1 MTTITETTTVG
12 GLLDADRWT
21 GRLYG
26 ADGWADAPYV
36 AASTEVATG
45 EALGTIGVADSGTV
59 AAMGAAAARIQP
71 EWAALPFVERS
82 AILRRA
88 AETLERHA
96 AEIAEWIVRES
107 GSIPPKADV
116 EIKAS
121 IGECLEAA
129 ALPSQPNGLLLPSLT
144 PGRTS
149 VARRVPLG
157 VVGVIA
163 PWNFPLILT
172 MRSLAPALALGNAVI
187 VKADPNTPVSGGVVV
202 ARMFEEAGLPPGVLQ
217 VFSGG
222 VDVGE
227 ALVADPHV
235 EMISFTGSTA
245 AGRRVGEAA
254 GRHLKRT
261 ALELGGN
268 NPLIVLE
275 DADVDAAASAGA
287 WGSFLHQGQI
297 CMAAGRHIVHESIVE
312 DYVEALRARAERLPV
327 GDPHR
332 DEVGLGPII
341 NEAQVLNVQR
351 IVDATRAA
359 GGTALTGG
367 DREGLYFPAT
377 VLRDVTPEMAAWS
390 EEIFGPVAPVM
401 SFGTEDEA
409 IALANDTELGLS
421 AAVQTSSP
429 ERGAAVAARLRAGMV
444 HINDQTV
451 NDEPNAPFSGFKASG
466 NGVAFGGPANVEAF
480 TEWQW
485 VTSRDQATPF
495 PF

>member
-1 MTTITETTTVG
+1 M
-12 GLLDADRWT
+12 
-21 GRLYG
+21 
-26 ADGWADAPYV
+26 
-36 AASTEVATG
+36 G
-45 EALGTIGVADSGTV
+45 EA
-59 AAMGAAAARIQP
+59 AALAQP
-71 EWAALPFVERS
+71 DWAALPFPERA

-88 AETLERHA
+88 ADVFERHA

-116 EIKAS
+116 EIRAS

-129 ALPSQPNGLLLPSLT
+129 ALPSQPSGLLLPSLQ

-187 VKADPNTPVSGGVVV
+187 VKGDPNTPVSGGAVI
-202 ARMFEEAGLPPGVLQ
+202 ARVFEEAGLPPGVLQ
-217 VFSGG
+217 VFTGG
-222 VDVGE
+222 ADVGE
-227 ALVADPHV
+227 ALVADPNV
-235 EMISFTGSTA
+235 AMISFTGSTA

-268 NPLIVLE
+268 NPFIVLD
-275 DADVDAAASAGA
+275 DADLDAAASAGA

-297 CMAAGRHIVHESIVE
+297 CMAAGRHIVHESIAE
-312 DYVEALRARAERLPV
+312 GYLDALAARAARLPV

-341 NEAQVLNVQR
+341 NEKQAANVQR
-351 IVDATRAA
+351 IVEATLGA
-359 GGTALTGG
+359 GATALAGG
-367 DREGLYFPAT
+367 DRDGLYFPAT
-377 VLRDVTPEMAAWS
+377 VLRDVTPDMPAWS

-401 SFGTEDEA
+401 TFRTDDEA

-429 ERGAAVAARLRAGMV
+429 ERGAAFAARLRAGMV
-444 HINDQTV
+444 HVNDQTV
-451 NDEPNAPFSGFKASG
+451 NDEPNAPFTGFKASG
-466 NGVAFGGPANVEAF
+466 NGVAFGGPANIEAF

-485 VTSRDQATPF
+485 VTSRDRATPF

>member
-1 MTTITETTTVG
+1 MSIDTVPESQTF
-12 GLLDADRWT
+12 LPADRWS

-26 ADGWADAPYV
+26 AEGWIDAPYV
-36 AASTEVATG
+36 AESIESATG
-45 EALGTIGVADSGTV
+45 DPLGTVGVADPGTV
-59 AAMGAAAARIQP
+59 AAMGEAARRAQP
-71 EWAALPFVERS
+71 EWAALPFPER
-82 AILRRA
+82 AAVLRRA
-88 AETLERHA
+88 ADVLERHA
-96 AEIAEWIVRES
+96 DEISEWIVREG
-107 GSIPPKADV
+107 GSIRPKGDV
-116 EIKAS
+116 EVRAS

-129 ALPSQPNGLLLPSLT
+129 TLPSQPHGLLLPALT
-144 PGRTS
+144 PERTS
-149 VARRVPLG
+149 VARRVPVG

-187 VKADPNTPVSGGVVV
+187 VKSDPNTPVAGGVIVPRV
-202 ARMFEEAGLPPGVLQ
+202 FEEAGLPPGVLQ

-227 ALVADPHV
+227 ALVADPNV
-235 EMISFTGSTA
+235 AMISFTGSTA
-245 AGRRVGEAA
+245 AGRRVGESA

-268 NPLIVLE
+268 NPLIVLA
-275 DADVDAAASAGA
+275 DADIDAAASAGA

-312 DYVEALRARAERLPV
+312 DYIEALTARAARLPV
-327 GDPHR
+327 GDPYR

-341 NEAQVLNVQR
+341 NETQAANVQR
-351 IVDATRAA
+351 IVDATRDA
-359 GGTALTGG
+359 GATAIVGG
-367 DREGLYFPAT
+367 DRDGLYFPAT
-377 VLRDVTPEMAAWS
+377 VLRDMTPAMTAWA

-401 SFGTEDEA
+401 SFRDEDEA

-421 AAVQTSSP
+421 AAIQTASA
-429 ERGAAVAARLRAGMV
+429 ERGRELGARLHAGMV
-444 HINDQTV
+444 HVNDQTV
-451 NDEPNAPFSGFKASG
+451 NDEPNAPFSGFGASG

-485 VTSRDQATPF
+485 MTSRAQAAPF